1 MWMKIGLLS
10 VCLLTGCAMDTQQ
23 QQTAENFAQQSVEAG
38 KLSEQALVLMH
49 RGVNEMAH
57 RQQRLLLTRDSGIPP
72 RQDLPLE
79 HTVQRVAAARAL
91 QQYGEALRGLL
102 RQERTPEAAAAFNG
116 LLDSTQTALG
126 MFLPAPVTRQIR
138 EMGESLGQ
146 RSYMQ
151 RKITQVRLL
160 MNAYQPAVT
169 QLAGLLAE
177 DFEPDGAGYM
187 ALYLTSAAEL
197 RNTAQ
202 QILTGAQPGPA
213 RRQAALVALND
224 AEQAEEQGRAL
235 AGRMVAMAT
244 ALHAAQQETVR
255 DLEKPAVAHPALDA
269 YSNNV
274 SHAGRVMH
282 LLLLPAQ
289 DEVNHE

>member
-1 MWMKIGLLS
+1 MWMKTGLLL
-10 VCLLTGCAMDTQQ
+10 VCLLTGCAVDTQQ
-23 QQTAENFAQQSVEAG
+23 QRDAENFAQQSVEAG

-49 RGVNEMAH
+49 RGINGMAH

-91 QQYGEALRGLL
+91 QQYGKALRALL
-102 RQERTPEAAAAFNG
+102 RQERTPEAAATFNG

-126 MFLPAPVTRQIR
+126 MFLPAIVTKQIR
-138 EMGESLGQ
+138 AMGDTLGQ
-146 RSYMQ
+146 RHYFGQ
-151 RKITQVRLL
+151 KITQARLL

-177 DFEPDGAGYM
+177 DFEPDGSGYM

-197 RNTAQ
+197 RNTAKQ
-202 QILTGAQPGPA
+202 VLTGGQPGPA
-213 RRQAALVALND
+213 RRQAALAALND
-224 AEQAEEQGRAL
+224 AEQAEEQGQAL
-235 AGRMVAMAT
+235 GARMVAMAT
-244 ALHAAQQETVR
+244 ALHAAQQEAVR
-255 DLEKPAVAHPALDA
+255 NLEQPADAHPALDA

-274 SHAGRVMH
+274 SHAGRVMQF
-282 LLLLPAQ
+282 LLLPAQ
-289 DEVNHE
+289 GEVNHE